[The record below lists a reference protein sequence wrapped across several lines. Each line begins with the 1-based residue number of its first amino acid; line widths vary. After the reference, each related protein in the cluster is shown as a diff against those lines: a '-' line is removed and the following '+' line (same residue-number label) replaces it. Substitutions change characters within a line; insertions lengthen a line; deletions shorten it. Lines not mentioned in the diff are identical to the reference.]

1 MRILTTLISF
11 FLWSSII
18 AQNSVETNSSVDAK
32 RALEKSNKAIEDVK
46 ALKAE
51 VVKLRSENARMSQ
64 TLEGMQTKLSS
75 EITRSQELQAQ
86 NERAMNLA
94 LDEFKKKFDDQNKT
108 VESVQSSLDEKFNKQ
123 LVFFVLG
130 LILFVIITLLA
141 TRNATKKGLNQA
153 NANWN
158 NFQEHLLKK

>member
-123 LVFFVLG
+123 LLFFVLG

>member
-32 RALEKSNKAIEDVK
+32 RALDKSNKAIEDVK

>member
-32 RALEKSNKAIEDVK
+32 RALDKSNKAIEDVK

-94 LDEFKKKFDDQNKT
+94 LDEFKKKFDEQNKT

-130 LILFVIITLLA
+130 LILFAIITLLA

>member
-32 RALEKSNKAIEDVK
+32 RALDKSNKAIEDVK

-123 LVFFVLG
+123 LLFFVLG